1 MTCDIDQLT
10 EDLIADLNERAA
22 EILEAVHPEDLLTE
36 RAHAW
41 VPIYYGDLA
50 DCLAADTSLAQ
61 VDDPGLMGPGPTVWE
76 IIELAIFERLQAAAY
91 EWLEEAQEQQAEAA

>member
-1 MTCDIDQLT
+1 MTCDINQLT
-10 EDLIADLNERAA
+10 EDLITELDEMAQ

-36 RAHAW
+36 RADAW

-61 VDDPGLMGPGPTVWE
+61 VDDPGLLPADTYVWQ
-76 IIELAIFERLQAAAY
+76 IISIAIFERLQAAAY